1 MHAHEFPFRASWRVI
16 NLAMV
21 VLAVILALINIRS
34 ESYVLVG
41 IWVFVGIVSV
51 LQLITLSS
59 RPAVRIDDDRLYLF
73 RGPVLSPR
81 EISLADI
88 NAVERKAKRLDLSLR
103 NGRIARF
110 SLAWLDDADQDR
122 LVQALREAVDQ
133 T

>member
-16 NLAMV
+16 SLAMV
-21 VLAVILALINIRS
+21 VMAVILGVLNIRS

-41 IWVFVGIVSV
+41 IWVFVGLVAV
-51 LQLITLSS
+51 LQLITLS
-59 RPAVRIDDDRLYLF
+59 RHPAVRIDDGRLYLF

-81 EISLADI
+81 EIPLADI
-88 NAVERKAKRLDLSLR
+88 GDVERNAKRLDISLR
-103 NGRIARF
+103 NGRVARF

-133 T
+133 N